1 MINENGKFL
10 YINIDSLGLLGPFRK
25 FTIYKSLF
33 VNLQNHLMQNNADT
47 ELLKMNQQQLL
58 MQLLQV
64 LESLLLVPAF
74 VRMST
79 KGQKWFNMLDV
90 PRCHSI
96 EEEQEGGSELT
107 PEGESKPKECCKC
120 P

>member
-1 MINENGKFL
+1 MKTENSFIL
-10 YINIDSLGLLGPFRK
+10 TLIHWAFWDLLESSIF
-25 FTIYKSLF
+25 I
-33 VNLQNHLMQNNADT
+33 NLQNHLMQNNADT

-79 KGQKWFNMLDV
+79 KGQQWFNMLDV

>member
-1 MINENGKFL
+1 
-10 YINIDSLGLLGPFRK
+10 
-25 FTIYKSLF
+25 
-33 VNLQNHLMQNNADT
+33 MQKNADT

-64 LESLLLVPAF
+64 LESLLLVPALFLQF

-79 KGQKWFNMLDV
+79 KGQQWFNMLDV
-90 PRCHSI
+90 LRCHSI

-107 PEGESKPKECCKC
+107 PEGESKPKERCKF